1 MALGRAER
9 AVMGGVG
16 WAPHTRT
23 CLHLHVASSG
33 LGVGTRG
40 HWSQL
45 NTVPSPPTQSKE
57 LGHQRHCHPGL
68 NPGGGVGREQL
79 CGFQSP
85 PITSDTW
92 TQQAQRAGTSPCA
105 PRQGTS
111 KLEPSASC
119 PPGPPNMPTSAPK
132 VHFPHGGPL
141 TLSTPCPGLTPGPGV
156 GPGSLWSQSCGISTH
171 PGRLGLHP
179 ARQQQQ
185 QKQQQ
190 GQPRWGAGAGDPSP
204 APHGSS
210 WAGVRSGGTREQG
223 EGQGCRQMINPGCL
237 PCWEVRMSAIS
248 AAQLTLPGPAVPSR
262 LRHAL
267 PGPDRVLQ
275 APHRRLLQEVFQDD
289 VEGRGLE
296 PPVPASGPHPARG
309 LATVYL

>member
-1 MALGRAER
+1 MGLYRRRKCGRGTGRACGEHSHRGGCEQPPRALGRAWPDPAGQRTLWAER
-9 AVMGGVG
+9 DAGRGGPESG
-16 WAPHTRT
+16 AAPTGHP
-23 CLHLHVASSG
+23 VA
-33 LGVGTRG
+33 
-40 HWSQL
+40 
-45 NTVPSPPTQSKE
+45 
-57 LGHQRHCHPGL
+57 
-68 NPGGGVGREQL
+68 
-79 CGFQSP
+79 

-105 PRQGTS
+105 PRRGTS

-237 PCWEVRMSAIS
+237 PCWEVCMSAIS
-248 AAQLTLPGPAVPSR
+248 AAQLTLPGPAAQ
-262 LRHAL
+262 AL
-267 PGPDRVLQ
+267 TWELSP
-275 APHRRLLQEVFQDD
+275 
-289 VEGRGLE
+289 
-296 PPVPASGPHPARG
+296 
-309 LATVYL
+309 